1 MNRPVQ
7 TSCRSSSEKKICLGA
22 AYRDAF
28 TLVEL
33 LIVIGIV
40 AVLASLLLPALTR
53 SREQARSTVCRNN
66 MKQLTYGVFSYAH
79 DKDDNLPTTG
89 PATTK
94 QNYQKRPTDWVVG
107 GPGDIPSKTPS
118 KWNAPNFAFHAETG
132 SIFDYVT
139 GYEREEVFSELDP
152 RVFKTYRCPS
162 TEDLGAALRVN
173 YSLNGYLNPERKLN
187 KGTSDN
193 RSRLKLSSVMA
204 PSEKVLFVNE
214 NPYAMA
220 DAAFEPV
227 NSYNTAGEM
236 FLMHNR
242 SSNFSFFDGSVLAV
256 VGDAMV
262 DVVKTMNRLD
272 RHFDPLR

>member
-1 MNRPVQ
+1 MNRPVT
-7 TSCRSSSEKKICLGA
+7 TSCRSSSEKKSCLGA

-33 LIVIGIV
+33 LTVIGIV

-79 DKDDNLPTTG
+79 EKEDELPTTG

-94 QNYQKRPTDWVVG
+94 QTYQKRPTDWVVG
-107 GPGDIPSKTPS
+107 GPGELPSKTAS
-118 KWNAPNFAFHAETG
+118 KWTDPKFPFHAESG
-132 SIFDYVT
+132 SIFNYVT
-139 GYEREEVFSELDP
+139 DYPREEIFNEADP
-152 RVFKTYRCPS
+152 RVFKSYRCPS
-162 TEDLGAALRVN
+162 SDDIGAALRVN

-187 KGTSDN
+187 KNSGFT
-193 RSRLKLSSVMA
+193 RGQLRLGWVTA

-214 NPYAMA
+214 NPFAMS

-227 NSYNTAGEM
+227 NKYNTAGEM

-242 SSNFSFFDGSVLAV
+242 SANFSFFDGSVV
-256 VGDAMV
+256 PVQGEAML

-272 RHFDPLR
+272 RHFDPLK